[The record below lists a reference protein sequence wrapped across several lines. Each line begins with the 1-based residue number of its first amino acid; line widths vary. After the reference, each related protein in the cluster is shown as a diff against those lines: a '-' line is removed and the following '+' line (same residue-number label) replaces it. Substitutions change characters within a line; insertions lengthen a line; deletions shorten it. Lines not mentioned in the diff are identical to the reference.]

1 MREMDPYF
9 LKTLYAEKNKDTG
22 LKEIVGEKRLQ
33 ELVGKWNV
41 KLFGGPILGCV
52 TDESTK
58 IWVRTPGPA
67 SVQVMGEGF
76 RSEVSLNLA
85 DQGIEWPHAKV
96 CSEVFPRFPG
106 VRIIDFRDY
115 SGGVGF
121 GVER

>member
-1 MREMDPYF
+1 M
-9 LKTLYAEKNKDTG
+9 
-22 LKEIVGEKRLQ
+22 GEKRFQ
-33 ELVGKWNV
+33 ELVEKWNA
-41 KLFGGPILGCV
+41 KLCGGPILGCV

-85 DQGIEWPHAKV
+85 DQDIEWSYAKIFP
-96 CSEVFPRFPG
+96 EGFPRFPG
-106 VRIIDFRDY
+106 VRITDFRDG

-121 GVER
+121 GVE

>member
-1 MREMDPYF
+1 MECEALWRTDP
-9 LKTLYAEKNKDTG
+9 G
-22 LKEIVGEKRLQ
+22 MS
-33 ELVGKWNV
+33 
-41 KLFGGPILGCV
+41 
-52 TDESTK
+52 TDEGAK
-58 IWVRTPGPA
+58 FWVRTPGLA

-85 DQGIEWPHAKV
+85 DQGIDWPHAKV

-106 VRIIDFRDY
+106 VRIIDFRDD

>member
-22 LKEIVGEKRLQ
+22 LKEIVGEKRFQ
-33 ELVGKWNV
+33 ELVEKWNV

-58 IWVRTPGPA
+58 IWVRTPGSA
-67 SVQVMGEGF
+67 SGQVVGGGF

-85 DQGIEWPHAKV
+85 DQAIEWPHARIF
-96 CSEVFPRFPG
+96 SEVFPRFPG
-106 VRIIDFRDY
+106 VRIIDFRDD

-121 GVER
+121 GVE

>member
-22 LKEIVGEKRLQ
+22 LKEIVGEKRFQ
-33 ELVGKWNV
+33 ELVEKWNV

-58 IWVRTPGPA
+58 IWVRTPGSA
-67 SVQVMGEGF
+67 SVQVVGGGF

-85 DQGIEWPHAKV
+85 DQAIGWPH
-96 CSEVFPRFPG
+96 
-106 VRIIDFRDY
+106 
-115 SGGVGF
+115 
-121 GVER
+121 VEA